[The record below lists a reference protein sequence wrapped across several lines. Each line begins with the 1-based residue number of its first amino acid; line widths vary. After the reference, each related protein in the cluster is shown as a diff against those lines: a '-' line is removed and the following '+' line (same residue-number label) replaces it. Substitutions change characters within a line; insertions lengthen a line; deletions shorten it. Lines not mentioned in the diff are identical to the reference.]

1 MRPTPPPASPEL
13 TFLRERQVLARIPVS
28 RATWWRWIKAG
39 RAPKPVR
46 LGPGIVA
53 WRVSDIDAL
62 AASFGTETVVTATE
76 SNATQSRV
84 A

>member
-1 MRPTPPPASPEL
+1 MRPIASLTSSPDL

-28 RATWWRWIKAG
+28 RATWWRWVKDG

-53 WRVSDIDAL
+53 WRASDIDVL
-62 AASFGTETVVTATE
+62 AGSFVAETE
-76 SNATQSRV
+76 SP
-84 A
+84 

>member
-1 MRPTPPPASPEL
+1 MRPTPSPASSPGL

-39 RAPKPVR
+39 RAPQPVR

-53 WRVSDIDAL
+53 WRASDVDLL
-62 AASFGTETVVTATE
+62 AASF
-76 SNATQSRV
+76 V
-84 A
+84 AAAK